1 MAQTVTVTSTIL
13 RPASVGTATSTQQSF
28 NPFLLS
34 VMETDLQNVF
44 FNGGDFNEQARIYH
58 TVLGA
63 WQPYSV
69 DFDDPSTTVD
79 FGADADLSDLKPQ
92 FMIPNYALK
101 AKLSKQDK
109 VVIRGTQYIIEDI
122 NNDGVG
128 VTTVFMRRR

>member
-1 MAQTVTVTSTIL
+1 MTQTVSPSLIASTSSIGG
-13 RPASVGTATSTQQSF
+13 ASTSQQDF

-44 FNGGDFNEQARIYH
+44 FNGSDFNESVRIYH
-58 TVLGA
+58 ATIGT
-63 WQPYSV
+63 WQTYSI
-69 DFDDPSTTVD
+69 DFDDPSTTID

-92 FMIPNYALK
+92 IMIPNYALK
-101 AKLSKQDK
+101 AKITKADK
-109 VVIRGTQYIIEDI
+109 IIVRGTQYTVEDV

>member
-1 MAQTVTVTSTIL
+1 MTQTVTPSLIS
-13 RPASVGTATSTQQSF
+13 RPATVGGATTTQQSF

-44 FNGGDFNEQARIYH
+44 FNGLDFNETIRIYH
-58 TVLGA
+58 TALGS
-63 WQPYSV
+63 WQTYSV
-69 DFDDPSTTVD
+69 NFDDPSTTVD

-92 FMIPNYALK
+92 FMIPNYVLK
-101 AKLSKQDK
+101 AKISKADK
-109 VVIRGTQYIIEDI
+109 YTVRGAQYVTEDI

>member
-1 MAQTVTVTSTIL
+1 MTQTVTPSLIS
-13 RPASVGTATSTQQSF
+13 RPATPGSGSTSQQSF

-44 FNGGDFNEQARIYH
+44 FSGGDFNESVRIYH
-58 TVLGA
+58 TTLGV
-63 WQPYSV
+63 WQTYSV
-69 DFDDPSTTVD
+69 CFDDPSTTID
-79 FGADADLSDLKPQ
+79 FGADADVSDLKPQ
-92 FMIPNYALK
+92 IMIPNYALK

-109 VVIRGTQYIIEDI
+109 ITARGTQYLVDDV